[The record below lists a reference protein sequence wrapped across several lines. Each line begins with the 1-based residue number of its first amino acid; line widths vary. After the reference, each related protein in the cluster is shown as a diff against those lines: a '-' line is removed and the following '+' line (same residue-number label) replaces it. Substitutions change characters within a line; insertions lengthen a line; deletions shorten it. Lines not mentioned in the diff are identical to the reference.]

1 MSGFETT
8 PQKPVSNTSKEL
20 SERMALKK
28 LPHPIPY
35 QGSKRNLA
43 PDIIRY
49 FPEQIDVLYEPFAGS
64 AAMSIAAARE
74 GLAKSFYINDLNK
87 PLVDLWD
94 EIINRPDQLSEKY
107 ERLWYDQ
114 LSDPKAFYIK
124 VRDEFNKTGAPQ
136 LFLYLLARCVKA
148 SVRYNARGEFNQSPD
163 NRRKGMKPQTMKIQI
178 MGASYFLKG
187 KTTVTSVNYR
197 DVLKLAGP
205 EDLVYMDPP
214 YQGVCGNRDTR
225 YLESVQFCEF
235 VEALEE
241 LNSRH
246 IRYIVSYDG
255 RTGDKS
261 YGKTLPD
268 ELNLTL
274 IELDAGRS
282 SQATLLGKKVVTIES
297 LYLSP
302 ALADELAHVPTLYRY
317 TRGEQLCLMEG
328 RA

>member
-1 MSGFETT
+1 M
-8 PQKPVSNTSKEL
+8 KPKQ
-20 SERMALKK
+20 

-43 PDIIRY
+43 PDILRY
-49 FPEQIDVLYEPFAGS
+49 FPERIKVLYEPFAGS
-64 AAMSIAAARE
+64 AAITIAAAAQ
-74 GLAKSFYINDLNK
+74 GLARRFFINDLNK

-94 EIINRPDQLSEKY
+94 QIINNPEQLAAKYEKLWFDQL
-107 ERLWYDQ
+107 D
-114 LSDPKAFYIK
+114 DPKAFYIK
-124 VRDEFNKTGAPQ
+124 IRDEFNKTGAPH

-148 SVRYNARGEFNQSPD
+148 SVRYNTHGEFNQSAD
-163 NRRKGMKPQTMKIQI
+163 NRRKGMKPKTMKMQI
-178 MGASYFLKG
+178 LGASYYLKG
-187 KTTVTSVNYR
+187 KTATSSTNYR
-197 DVLKLAGP
+197 DVLKLAEP
-205 EDLVYMDPP
+205 QDLVYMDPP

-225 YLESVQFCEF
+225 YLESVQFFEF

-241 LNSRH
+241 LNNRR

-261 YGKTLPD
+261 YGQMLPD

-282 SQATLLGKKVVTIES
+282 SQATLLGRNNITIES

-302 ALADELAHVPTLYRY
+302 VLADELSHVPTLYRY

-328 RA
+328 RT